1 MCYTGGMK
9 SEVLPRLNAEDKR
22 LMKNI
27 LSAGDIKHK
36 FAVRLQT
43 VLRRANGEAA
53 NNIARIL
60 GIHTN
65 TVSDVYIV
73 TYYYI

>member
-1 MCYTGGMK
+1 MK

-27 LSAGDIKHK
+27 LSAGNIKHK

-43 VLRRANGEAA
+43 VSHRASGEAQITLHA
-53 NNIARIL
+53 FP
-60 GIHTN
+60 G
-65 TVSDVYIV
+65 YIP
-73 TYYYI
+73 IR